1 MIRRAARRFRDDES
15 GAVSPLYAVAIL
27 TLVAMAGIGF
37 DYGRM
42 VALDT
47 ELQNAADQAALAA
60 ATQLDGSDEAMVNAR
75 NAATNAFATATSDYV
90 NETRF
95 STVGERAIT
104 DLSFKFY
111 DGYDSSTDEPGDEV
125 VDDSDGANA
134 KVVEVTVNPRTVQ
147 YALTPLVG
155 AIFDNAIGRAM
166 ATIEDATC
174 NVPPLMFCTP
184 SRSFPSFGEGGVDD
198 RGKGVPLHMKKNQ
211 SGSQSDAENPLWA
224 PGNFGFLDI
233 DYDLHGNPN
242 RTLGVNTT
250 ASGCFGDPVES
261 RTGFRTTEAK
271 ALNTRFDFYEAPLN
285 SCNSSNGD
293 FCPAK
298 NVRKNWVRVETRKN
312 EKVSDIPGLTCNPNQ
327 NSQVEWKAI
336 SEIPSTESPPSNPGY
351 PCDTAG
357 CTAFGSG
364 DWGGASWFSTVHPTD
379 SFGSIPDLDGNGS
392 ISRYEVY
399 IWELELSSR
408 LAAKKVGYYPNNLT
422 GLPAG
427 SKLDVKLYCSYPQ
440 PIDETPFVS
449 SVPQKDRRLLTV
461 AAVDCTGL
469 NGHAAVDI
477 LKWVD
482 IFLVTPADK
491 TTGTDEALSGRAF
504 YGEIVGPGEKPNGD
518 SGFQYY
524 SRRKAVLIR

>member
-1 MIRRAARRFRDDES
+1 MFARDIRSLASDES
-15 GAVSPLYAVAIL
+15 GAIGPMYAVAIL

-60 ATQLDGSDEAMVNAR
+60 ATQLDGGDDAMDRATTAAR
-75 NAATNAFATATSDYV
+75 DAFASSDSQFV

-95 STVGERAIT
+95 AN
-104 DLSFKFY
+104 
-111 DGYDSSTDEPGDEV
+111 DSSGRPITQLTFQFYESHTSDPDALVDEV
-125 VDDSDGANA
+125 PAGGDQSLAR
-134 KVVEVTVNPRTVQ
+134 VVQVTVNARTIN
-147 YALTPLVG
+147 YALTPVIG
-155 AIFDNAIGRAM
+155 ALSDQAIGRAA
-166 ATIEDATC
+166 ATLESATC
-174 NVPPLMFCTP
+174 NVPPLMFCSP
-184 SRSFPSFGEGGVDD
+184 SRAFPGPSDA
-198 RGKGVPLHMKKNQ
+198 GKGIPLHMKKNQ

-233 DYDLHGNPN
+233 AYDLHGNPN

-250 ASGCFGDPVES
+250 SSGCFGDPVES

-271 ALNTRFDFYEAPLN
+271 ALNTRFDFYEPPLN
-285 SCNSSNGD
+285 SCDDSNGD
-293 FCPAK
+293 FCPAE
-298 NVRKNWVRVETRKN
+298 NVRKNWVRVESHNNVRP
-312 EKVSDIPGLTCNPNQ
+312 EDIAGLACDSDSSGTWMAL
-327 NSQVEWKAI
+327 
-336 SEIPSTESPPSNPGY
+336 SEIPSGESPPANNPGY

-357 CTAFGSG
+357 CTAFGNG
-364 DWGGASWFSTVHPTD
+364 NWGAASWFAAQHPSETLD
-379 SFGSIPDLDGNGS
+379 SVPDLDGNGS

-399 IWELELSSR
+399 EWELDPAFPSR
-408 LAAKKVGYYPNNLT
+408 LAPQEAGRYLAPLKPN
-422 GLPAG
+422 GRR
-427 SKLDVKLYCSYPQ
+427 DVKLYCSYPR
-440 PIDETPFVS
+440 PIDQTPFTS
-449 SVPQKDRRLLTV
+449 ATAQKDRRVLTV

-469 NGHAAVDI
+469 NGHAPVDI

-491 TTGTDEALSGRAF
+491 TTGTDDAASGRAF
-504 YGEIVGPGEKPNGD
+504 YGEIIGPAQLAGGG